1 MPVIELHDT
10 EPPGWLNYELHG
22 NAAPTAERVVF
33 ITGFMTS
40 MESLRQAME
49 DFSDDRRFRV
59 SFHERLVVVASIVT
73 HTIGTRARVPCA
85 DLLG

>member
-49 DFSDDRRFRV
+49 DFSNDRRFRV
-59 SFHERLVVVASIVT
+59 SFHAAAGSVVASVVT
-73 HTIGTRARVPCA
+73 QYWRVRECYA